1 MTREMKNKLEACFSP
16 GESPEDCYGALSYM
30 KENIG
35 QVSFGDDSDMSDMI
49 DIMIRALKLD
59 VCNIKF
65 VEFLIANGFDINYK
79 LAGNNCLL
87 LKYVEDVLENGALE
101 LEVIKQLIGLGA
113 DVCAETLDGGNI
125 LSLLAGRDE
134 AAAVYV
140 AGRYDLTQFD
150 RADQYGATPLMYAAM
165 RGYNRLAGMLID
177 QGFEVNA
184 TGCAAASD
192 KELEVETD
200 GVSPLALA
208 IRFGNV
214 EMVRMLLAAGADE
227 TVYDAEGNPPVF
239 SDRKSVV

>member
-1 MTREMKNKLEACFSP
+1 
-16 GESPEDCYGALSYM
+16 M

-101 LEVIKQLIGLGA
+101 LEVIKQLVGLGA

-165 RGYNRLAGMLID
+165 RGYNRLA
-177 QGFEVNA
+177 
-184 TGCAAASD
+184 
-192 KELEVETD
+192 
-200 GVSPLALA
+200 
-208 IRFGNV
+208 
-214 EMVRMLLAAGADE
+214 
-227 TVYDAEGNPPVF
+227 
-239 SDRKSVV
+239 